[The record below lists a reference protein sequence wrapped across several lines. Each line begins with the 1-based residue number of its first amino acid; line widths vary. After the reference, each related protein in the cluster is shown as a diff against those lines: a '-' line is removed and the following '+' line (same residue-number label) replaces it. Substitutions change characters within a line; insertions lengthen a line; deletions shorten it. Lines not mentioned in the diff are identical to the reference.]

1 MNDRPTFSPFW
12 HRVRLMKPRLRPH
25 VQITRQQYRG
35 RRWHVVHDPT
45 SNQFYRLNPIAQD
58 FVGMLDGTRGVEEA
72 WRASLQK
79 FGDMAPTQNEVIQL
93 ISQLYSANLLACDT
107 TPETDQLLR
116 RGRERIKKKVAA
128 QAIGIMYF
136 KIRMFNP
143 DRLLTLAEPIIRP
156 ILNIWGFLAWCV
168 LLVAALVTVLPE
180 WDRLAQ
186 GFDDLRGDPSQWI
199 WVGIVFVI
207 TKAIHEFG
215 HGVLCK
221 RFGGQV
227 PEFGIMLLVLFPS
240 PYVDASACW
249 AFPSKWKRVAVG
261 AGGMIFELAVASVA
275 AFVWVSGQP
284 GDLATK
290 LAYNAMLTASISTV
304 LFNANPLMRFDGY
317 YILADWL
324 EVPNLAQRS
333 NKMLMHLMQKYVY
346 RLRNLTAPS
355 SLRGEQ
361 AILITYGL
369 AALAYR
375 IFLFIT
381 ITLYVMGKFFA
392 IGLLLAVWTAS
403 AWFIIPIGKFLHWHA
418 SSPQHSEHRLRG
430 WGISCAMIALVVIAL
445 GMVPF
450 PDRRRGEGI
459 VESLDRTTVYFLSE
473 GFIDI
478 VHKRA
483 GDHVEAGEA
492 IVTFINPELEKRADA
507 VLAQLEEFQ
516 VQERSARAA
525 GEIGGVQIALERIRV
540 AQENLDE
547 VRRMQDDLVVRAPH
561 AGVIAGMDLE
571 SRRGG
576 FLKRADPVCE
586 VVDPSRLRVVA
597 VMEQRQAAWLFEGRE
612 TVGLPVSVRFYSSPS
627 TLIEGIGI
635 PSVEAGQKIMPSAAL
650 TFVGGGRAEP
660 EMRDESGR
668 VTKRPW
674 FPVRIEAENPADLI
688 AAAFPGERVKVR
700 FDLPPRPLA
709 AQWLD
714 RLQKEMQGR
723 VQL

>member
-1 MNDRPTFSPFW
+1 MNERPTFSPFW

-25 VQITRQQYRG
+25 VQVTRQQYRG

-45 SNQFYRLNPIAQD
+45 SNQFYRLNPIAND

-72 WRASLQK
+72 WKASLQK

-93 ISQLYSANLLACDT
+93 ISQLYSANLLSCDT

-116 RGRERIKKKVAA
+116 RGRERVKKKVAA

-136 KIRMFNP
+136 KIRLFNP
-143 DRLLTLAEPIIRP
+143 DRLLTLAEPVIRP
-156 ILNIWGFLAWCV
+156 ILNIWGFLAWCA

-180 WDRLAQ
+180 WDRLVK
-186 GFDDLRGDPSQWI
+186 GFDDLRGDPAQWV
-199 WVGIVFVI
+199 WVGIVFVV

-227 PEFGIMLLVLFPS
+227 PEFGVMLLVLFPS

-249 AFPSKWKRVAVG
+249 AFPGKWKRVAVG

-361 AILITYGL
+361 AILVVYGL

-375 IFLFIT
+375 VFLFIT
-381 ITLYVMGKFFA
+381 ITLYVMGKLFA

-403 AWFIIPIGKFLHWHA
+403 AWFIIPIGKFIHWHA
-418 SSPQHSEHRLRG
+418 ASPQHSEHRLRG
-430 WGISCAMIALVVIAL
+430 WGISLALVALVVVAL

-459 VESLDRTTVYFLSE
+459 VESLDRTPLYFLSE
-473 GFIDI
+473 GFIET
-478 VHKRA
+478 VHKRP
-483 GDHVEAGEA
+483 GERVEAGEP
-492 IVTFINPELEKRADA
+492 IVTLVNPELQKRADA
-507 VLAQLEEFQ
+507 IIAQLEEFR

-525 GEIGGVQIALERIRV
+525 GEMGAVQIAQERIRV

-547 VRRMQDDLVVRAPH
+547 VRRMQADLVVRAPH
-561 AGVIAGMDLE
+561 AGVIAGADLE

-597 VMEQRQAAWLFEGRE
+597 VMDQRQAAWLFEGRE
-612 TVGLPVSVRFYSSPS
+612 TAGLPVSVRFYSSPS
-627 TLIEGIGI
+627 TLIEGVGV

-650 TFVGGGRAEP
+650 TFAGGGRAEP

-674 FPVRIEAENPADLI
+674 FPVRIEADNPDELI

-700 FDLPPRPLA
+700 FELPRRPLA
-709 AQWLD
+709 TQWLD